1 MNEKNLPIKLIMQK
15 TEDIK
20 KNPGGGK
27 THFFGDVTNALQ
39 IAVENML
46 DNVLD
51 YYSKVFEENARVPAV
66 GKITVKPEAIAKSH
80 KPNDFCRNLPIIG
93 CKDMGEILIKVT
105 SSSIRETVKLVK
117 NPPSEKF
124 KANLTAINNITL

>member
-20 KNPGGGK
+20 KNLGGSK
-27 THFFGDVTNALQ
+27 PHFFGDVTNALQ

-46 DNVLD
+46 DNVSD

-80 KPNDFCRNLPIIG
+80 KPNDFCRNFPIIG
-93 CKDMGEILIKVT
+93 CKDMGEILIKVLFVKPL
-105 SSSIRETVKLVK
+105 SSLKILPRK
-117 NPPSEKF
+117 NSRQ
-124 KANLTAINNITL
+124 I